1 MVEWAGAGVG
11 SQGHMAHAE
20 GDHLYGAPAWLEL
33 GEGLGLRLLVCQR
46 DQS

>member
-11 SQGHMAHAE
+11 SQAMPHAE
-20 GDHLYGAPAWLEL
+20 GDHLYGAPAWLGL
-33 GEGLGLRLLVCQR
+33 GSGLGLGLCSG